1 MHKIVYIKLWFLWN
15 KRLQTIV
22 SNLSTNFV
30 QRQSKYICHYPTDAM
45 TSWWKHS
52 VEHSSEIKVPFDQNG
67 TACGVI
73 GENSLLKGNP
83 TILGSFPE
91 QKSVSFPTRRFLKF
105 TGRIQRFIAWS
116 ACDKSPRFM
125 EHSCSLYQ
133 GLFSHS
139 MKMTHQCKKIN

>member
-1 MHKIVYIKLWFLWN
+1 MNCIKLSISSFDSCEIKDFKQLS
-15 KRLQTIV
+15 QTCPQISYKGKV
-22 SNLSTNFV
+22 NTFV
-30 QRQSKYICHYPTDAM
+30 IIRQM
-45 TSWWKHS
+45 RWWKHS